1 MHMSWWQVKTCH
13 MAKDVRAPQ
22 GMPGRPTEEAE
33 ELGLSGTWQIFLG
46 TADPLIKNPG
56 IKK

>member
-1 MHMSWWQVKTCH
+1 